1 MSFPHRVLQTI
12 SNLWRGGPREFGS
25 EIFYP
30 VGMAVDMWGKED
42 VIRDFCEIPEINA
55 VYNMKASMFSA
66 GTLKILDRN
75 GKDASKKHPEL
86 ATILETPNW
95 FQDQK
100 EFMVQ
105 TKLFHEILGNE
116 FIYNLFPLG
125 MNPERTS
132 GFFSLPPN
140 LVEVDYTSNK
150 LFFTVSDPAGMIKYT
165 YRSNGKDNPLPA
177 DAIMHFNDS
186 RVNYSDNMD
195 SKQIL
200 RGISKLEALQPVRK
214 NIRLTYESLGV
225 ILKNRGALGII
236 SNDSDNGVGQA
247 IPIKDDEKKI
257 IQDGYRNYG
266 GLSHQNQLIITSAKV
281 RWQQMS
287 INPDKLG
294 LFQGKKEDFAK
305 VLDSAGMAM
314 ELFVNQ
320 GSTYENQKQA
330 RKGTY
335 QETIIPEAVKWV
347 GGLNRKLLSESYD
360 KIVVDY
366 SHMPIFQE
374 DLKSRGDAF
383 RAMADALNRM
393 LVDGA
398 IDVPTY
404 IQEIEKA
411 GITRVST
418 YEPPVKPAST
428 EDIQLAQAV
437 QGIQASV
444 KNGTIDREAG
454 LATLTNILHIT
465 PEIAGALL
473 PEVIEEQQQ
482 DNGQTEENTG
492 GTPPGGD
499 AGQGIEEAA

>member
-30 VGMAVDMWGKED
+30 VGMAVDMWGQGD

-66 GTLKILDRN
+66 GQLKILDKK
-75 GKDASKKHPEL
+75 GKDANSKHPEL
-86 ATILETPNW
+86 AAILETPNY

-116 FIYNLFPLG
+116 FLYNLFPLG
-125 MNPERTS
+125 MKPERST
-132 GFFSLPPN
+132 GLFSLPPN

-150 LFFTVSDPAGMIKYT
+150 LFFTISDASGLIKYT
-165 YRSNGKDNPLPA
+165 YRANGQDFPLPA
-177 DAIMHFNDS
+177 DAMMHFNDS
-186 RVNYSDNMD
+186 RVNYGENTS
-195 SKQIL
+195 SKEIL
-200 RGISKLEALQPVRK
+200 RGVSKLDALRPVRQ
-214 NIRLTYESLGV
+214 NLRLAYESLGV

-236 SNDSDNGVGQA
+236 SNDSEGPVGQA
-247 IPIKDDEKKI
+247 IPIHDKEKEV
-257 IQDGYRNYG
+257 IQNGYRNYG
-266 GLSHQNQLIITSAKV
+266 GLAHQNQLIITSAKV
-281 RWQQMS
+281 KWQQMS
-287 INPDKLG
+287 VNPDKLG

-366 SHMPIFQE
+366 SHLPIFQE
-374 DLKSRGDAF
+374 DLKSRGEAF
-383 RAMADALNRM
+383 KAMADALNRM
-393 LVDGA
+393 LVDNA

-404 IQEIEKA
+404 IEELERA

-418 YEPPVKPAST
+418 YEPVQKPAST

-437 QGIQASV
+437 QTIQASV

-473 PEVIEEQQQ
+473 PEVEEQQQ

-492 GTPPGGD
+492 GTPPGG
-499 AGQGIEEAA
+499 EAEA

>member
-25 EIFYP
+25 DIIYP
-30 VGMAVDMWGKED
+30 IGMSVDMWGAGD
-42 VIRDFCEIPEINA
+42 VIRDYCEIPEINA

-66 GTLKILDRN
+66 GTLKLLDKK
-75 GKDASKKHPEL
+75 GKDASSKHPEL

-125 MNPERTS
+125 MKAERSS
-132 GFFSLPPN
+132 GLFSLPPN
-140 LVEVDYTSNK
+140 LVKVEFKSDK
-150 LFFTVSDPAGMIKYT
+150 LFFTVSDPSGLIKYT
-165 YRSNGKDNPLPA
+165 WRSNGKDVPLPA
-177 DAIMHFNDS
+177 DAMMHFNDS
-186 RVNYSDNMD
+186 RVKYDESIPDEE
-195 SKQIL
+195 IL
-200 RGISKLEALQPVRK
+200 RGVSKLEALRPVRQ
-214 NIRLTYESLGV
+214 NLRLAYESLGV

-281 RWQQMS
+281 KWQQMS
-287 INPDKLG
+287 VNPDKLG

-335 QETIIPEAVKWV
+335 QETIIPEALKWV
-347 GGLNRKLLSESYD
+347 GGLNRKLLSDSYD

-366 SHMPIFQE
+366 SHLPIFQE
-374 DLKSRGDAF
+374 DLKSKGEAYK
-383 RAMADALNRM
+383 AMADALNRM

-404 IQEIEKA
+404 IQEIETA

-418 YEPPVKPAST
+418 YEQPVKPAST

-437 QGIQASV
+437 QTIQYSV

-473 PEVIEEQQQ
+473 PEVVEEQPI
-482 DNGQTEENTG
+482 DNGQNEETEG
-492 GTPPGGD
+492 GNPPGGEPDQGSGD
-499 AGQGIEEAA
+499 AA

>member
-25 EIFYP
+25 EVFYP
-30 VGMAVDMWGKED
+30 IGMSVDMWGQGD
-42 VIRDFCEIPEINA
+42 VLRDFCEIPEINA
-55 VYNMKASMFSA
+55 VYNMKASMWSA
-66 GTLKILDRN
+66 GTLKILDKK
-75 GKDASKKHPEL
+75 GKDASSKHKDL
-86 ATILETPNW
+86 ADRLETPNW

-100 EFMVQ
+100 EFMIQ
-105 TKLFHEILGNE
+105 TKLNHEIFGDE

-125 MNPERTS
+125 MNPERSS
-132 GFFSLPPN
+132 GLFSLPPN
-140 LVEVDYTSNK
+140 LVEVEYTSNK
-150 LFFTVSDPAGMIKYT
+150 LFFTVSDPTGLIKYT
-165 YRSNGKDNPLPA
+165 YRFNGSDFPLPPEA
-177 DAIMHFNDS
+177 MMHFNDN
-186 RVNYSDNMD
+186 RVKYTETTTG
-195 SKQIL
+195 KELL
-200 RGISKLEALQPVRK
+200 RGMSKLDALRPVRQ
-214 NIRLTYESLGV
+214 NLRLAYESLGV

-247 IPIKDDEKKI
+247 IPIKEEEKKI

-281 RWQQMS
+281 KWQPMS
-287 INPDKLG
+287 LNPDKLG

-347 GGLNRKLLSESYD
+347 GGLNRKLLSESND

-366 SHMPIFQE
+366 THLPIFQE
-374 DLKSRGDAF
+374 DLKSKGDAF
-383 RAMADALNRM
+383 RSMADALNRM

-404 IQEIEKA
+404 IQEIENA

-418 YEPPVKPAST
+418 YEPVQKPAST

-437 QGIQASV
+437 QTIQASV

-454 LATLTNILHIT
+454 MATLTNILHIS

-473 PEVIEEQQQ
+473 PEVVEEQQQ

-492 GTPPGGD
+492 GTPPGGE
-499 AGQGIEEAA
+499 AGAEGA